1 MEKQKISDVQDE
13 VAIRLWYGDKT
24 VWKIILD
31 EYAPSIIKSLGNKYH
46 SFTDEDLEDVVCEAI
61 RRLWEKRDEYD
72 ESKGSVKRFLYVIA
86 NNVAKDILKSGW
98 QKLQKKR
105 EFCTDVPLEE
115 LAIIYPGEDEEE
127 VSLDYGSQF
136 NVDLREIIK
145 SLPETQQKIIRAFAE
160 TKEGEINATIIGKE
174 LGYPAVTIRVNLKRA
189 KDKICAEMKKR
200 GHKI

>member
-1 MEKQKISDVQDE
+1 M
-13 VAIRLWYGDKT
+13 
-24 VWKIILD
+24 
-31 EYAPSIIKSLGNKYH
+31 
-46 SFTDEDLEDVVCEAI
+46 
-61 RRLWEKRDEYD
+61 
-72 ESKGSVKRFLYVIA
+72 
-86 NNVAKDILKSGW
+86 
-98 QKLQKKR
+98 
-105 EFCTDVPLEE
+105 PLEE

-160 TKEGEINATIIGKE
+160 TQEGEINATIIGKE